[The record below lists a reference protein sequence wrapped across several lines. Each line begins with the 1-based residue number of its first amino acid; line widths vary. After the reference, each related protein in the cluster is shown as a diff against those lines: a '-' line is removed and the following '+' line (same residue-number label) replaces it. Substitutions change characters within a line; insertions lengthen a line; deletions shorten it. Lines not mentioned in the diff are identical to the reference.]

1 MSNKK
6 AAEARRKAFEREEKI
21 WKRDKFAFIAAVAAF
36 IVSILH
42 RVLFKPDVM
51 TGRRD

>member
-1 MSNKK
+1 MSRKRS
-6 AAEARRKAFEREEKI
+6 AAARRKAFEREEKI

-51 TGRRD
+51 TGEK